1 MCEYA
6 LKYMN
11 INMHMPECTQSGDQ
25 HMRITINAT
34 KGKKTP
40 SSQENMTSGLGGN
53 PTFQLGQINY
63 LAKVTTCNKEG
74 AF

>member
-34 KGKKTP
+34 KGKK
-40 SSQENMTSGLGGN
+40 L
-53 PTFQLGQINY
+53 L
-63 LAKVTTCNKEG
+63 LAKRI
-74 AF
+74 